1 MLKLLGWNFLCWN
14 KNRMFLFVLS
24 SNNLWSQRSL
34 ERVVVAAVIQLVRL
48 SRPTVN
54 CAAGEVWNWARGW
67 TRGEHR
73 PEGLSPLTYRPAAR
87 QLLCLATPALLP
99 FCPLHVS
106 YELPPWYRVLIPPL
120 PLPLPSFLIPTSC
133 PASQTQLRSNL
144 SHLPS
149 QLSRAE
155 RKYSQLVVFHF
166 SLYTTY
172 IIIHYNTILPI

>member
-1 MLKLLGWNFLCWN
+1 MLELLGWNFLCWN

-99 FCPLHVS
+99 SCPLHVS

-120 PLPLPSFLIPTSC
+120 PPI
-133 PASQTQLRSNL
+133 L
-144 SHLPS
+144 S
-149 QLSRAE
+149 
-155 RKYSQLVVFHF
+155 YSH
-166 SLYTTY
+166 
-172 IIIHYNTILPI
+172 ILPCIPNSTKIKLVTPPVTTEPELRGNTHN